1 MAHTVL
7 ALGLQAVT
15 RQRRGQDLVPRALRC
30 SARQL
35 AAVRVWVKVLLA
47 HTVLALGVQAVTGQL
62 RGQDLVPRV
71 LRRSTRQ
78 LAAVR
83 VWVKVLL
90 AHTVLALGL
99 QAVAAQL
106 RGQDL
111 VRVTTRVCSAVGQVL
126 GQGRR
131 AAPVEQTRRCV

>member
-1 MAHTVL
+1 ML
-7 ALGLQAVT
+7 ALGVQAVT
-15 RQRRGQDLVPRALRC
+15 GQLRGQDLVPRALRR

-47 HTVLALGVQAVTGQL
+47 HTVLALGVQAVT
-62 RGQDLVPRV
+62 
-71 LRRSTRQ
+71 RQ
-78 LAAVR
+78 R
-83 VWVKVLL
+83 
-90 AHTVLALGL
+90 
-99 QAVAAQL
+99 

-111 VRVTTRVCSAVGQVL
+111 VRVTTRVCSAVGQAL

>member
-1 MAHTVL
+1 ML

-15 RQRRGQDLVPRALRC
+15 RQRRGQDLVPRALRL
-30 SARQL
+30 SVRQL
-35 AAVRVWVKVLLA
+35 AAVRVWVKVLSA
-47 HTVLALGVQAVTGQL
+47 HTVLALGVQAVTGQW
-62 RGQDLVPRV
+62 RGQDLVPRA

-99 QAVAAQL
+99 QGVAAQL

-111 VRVTTRVCSAVGQVL
+111 VRVTTRVCSAAGQVL